1 MKKRGSVWKKV
12 KPTAL
17 YLNCLKKGHKVV
29 VKKFSWGLLYLE
41 CLDCGKVWR
50 AYVYRMD
57 YIEDKDVPEVFE
69 SGDYDNV

>member
-1 MKKRGSVWKKV
+1 MITMVKWKRI

-29 VKKFSWGLLYLE
+29 VKSFSWGLLYLE
-41 CLDCGKVWR
+41 CLDCGRVWR
-50 AYVYRMD
+50 AHVYRMD
-57 YIEDKDVPEVFE
+57 YIEDEEVPEVFE